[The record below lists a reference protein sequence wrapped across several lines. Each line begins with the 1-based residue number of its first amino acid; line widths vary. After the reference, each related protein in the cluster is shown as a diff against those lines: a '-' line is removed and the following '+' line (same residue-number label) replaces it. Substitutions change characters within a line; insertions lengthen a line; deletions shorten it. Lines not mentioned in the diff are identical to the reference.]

1 MVKLSELRSADE
13 IHAEAM
19 QDLEYRREY
28 ERTKLANDVAIKV
41 IGFRAGKRLSQ
52 SALAGML
59 GWRQPHVARLEAGD
73 HEPSLATLA
82 LLAEVTNMDFS
93 VEVKRGRMRLRYP
106 ARAAAEERGTRRQ
119 YATAACEPERERTVI
134 SEPSARRRRAKGDA
148 GADRQR
154 A

>member
-19 QDLEYRREY
+19 RDLEYRREY
-28 ERTKLANDVAIKV
+28 ERTKLAGDVAIKV
-41 IGFRAGKRLSQ
+41 IGFRVNNGLSQ
-52 SALAGML
+52 SALARML

-73 HEPSLATLA
+73 HEPSLATLS
-82 LLAEVTNMDFS
+82 LLAEVMNMDFS

-106 ARAAAEERGTRRQ
+106 ARAAAEERRTHSQ
-119 YATAACEPERERTVI
+119 YAMVACEAKRERTSI
-134 SEPSARRRRAKGDA
+134 SEPATRRRRAAGDA
-148 GADRQR
+148 ALDRQR

>member
-19 QDLEYRREY
+19 RDLDYRREY

-41 IGFRAGKRLSQ
+41 IGFRVNNGLSQ
-52 SALAGML
+52 SALAKML

-73 HEPSLATLA
+73 HEPSLATLS

-93 VEVKRGRMRLRYP
+93 VEVKRGRMTLRYP
-106 ARAAAEERGTRRQ
+106 ARAAAEKPRTRRQ
-119 YATAACEPERERTVI
+119 YAAVACEPERERTI
-134 SEPSARRRRAKGDA
+134 SEPAARRRRTGEDA
-148 GADRQR
+148 GPDRQR